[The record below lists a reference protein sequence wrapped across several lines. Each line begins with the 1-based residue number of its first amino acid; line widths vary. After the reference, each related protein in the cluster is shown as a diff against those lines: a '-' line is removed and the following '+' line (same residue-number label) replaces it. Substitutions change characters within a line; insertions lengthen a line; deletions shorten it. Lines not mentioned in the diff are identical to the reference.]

1 MPAISLKCCFL
12 SSLAV
17 LPAFAC
23 RQSRG
28 NSKECCHSVL
38 LFEKQKNTAGQ
49 KENPSVRR
57 RCVCYTKS
65 AYCLGMYAVLGLC
78 QVLGAM
84 QDDTAADPYAIR
96 RVFFKKEAVRLAVII
111 NDDLFC
117 ATPLEMPL
125 QDPSQLAPQNGPPGN
140 LMEIFPAVELITGRG
155 HLRDGE
161 VAPFCAIHIL
171 SIFHEDM
178 ERLIGQPNTL
188 LPAVYFAGTDLL
200 EPDRKSVV

>member
-1 MPAISLKCCFL
+1 
-12 SSLAV
+12 
-17 LPAFAC
+17 
-23 RQSRG
+23 
-28 NSKECCHSVL
+28 
-38 LFEKQKNTAGQ
+38 
-49 KENPSVRR
+49 
-57 RCVCYTKS
+57 
-65 AYCLGMYAVLGLC
+65 MYAVLGLC

-140 LMEIFPAVELITGRG
+140 LMEIFPAVELITGRDR
-155 HLRDGE
+155 LRDRE
-161 VAPFCAIHIL
+161 VAPLCAIHIL

-200 EPDRKSVV
+200 EPGEPDIQHLRAIRSLRQPQDGKGTAVTGNQPALGPLLQLLEFAA

>member
-12 SSLAV
+12 LSLTV
-17 LPAFAC
+17 LPAFVC

-78 QVLGAM
+78 QVLGAI
-84 QDDTAADPYAIR
+84 QDDAAANSSAIR

-117 ATPLEMPL
+117 ATPLEMPP
-125 QDPSQLAPQNGPPGN
+125 QDSSQLAPQNRPPGN
-140 LMEIFPAVELITGRG
+140 LMEIF
-155 HLRDGE
+155 
-161 VAPFCAIHIL
+161 
-171 SIFHEDM
+171 
-178 ERLIGQPNTL
+178 RLWN
-188 LPAVYFAGTDLL
+188 
-200 EPDRKSVV
+200 S

>member
-78 QVLGAM
+78 QVLGA
-84 QDDTAADPYAIR
+84 TATQYLPFPPAPCAPDAGLSALPLHPR
-96 RVFFKKEAVRLAVII
+96 RKFQSR
-111 NDDLFC
+111 
-117 ATPLEMPL
+117 
-125 QDPSQLAPQNGPPGN
+125 GN
-140 LMEIFPAVELITGRG
+140 LLLSPYNIT
-155 HLRDGE
+155 HLH
-161 VAPFCAIHIL
+161 CIIHICP
-171 SIFHEDM
+171 M
-178 ERLIGQPNTL
+178 ECCYMQ
-188 LPAVYFAGTDLL
+188 VD
-200 EPDRKSVV
+200 

>member
-65 AYCLGMYAVLGLC
+65 ARNLGINAVLGLC
-78 QVLGAM
+78 QVLGAI
-84 QDDTAADPYAIR
+84 QDNAAANSSAIR

-117 ATPLEMPL
+117 ATHWKCRSRTL
-125 QDPSQLAPQNGPPGN
+125 PSLRRR
-140 LMEIFPAVELITGRG
+140 TGR
-155 HLRDGE
+155 R
-161 VAPFCAIHIL
+161 ATSWRF
-171 SIFHEDM
+171 F
-178 ERLIGQPNTL
+178 RLWN
-188 LPAVYFAGTDLL
+188 
-200 EPDRKSVV
+200 S